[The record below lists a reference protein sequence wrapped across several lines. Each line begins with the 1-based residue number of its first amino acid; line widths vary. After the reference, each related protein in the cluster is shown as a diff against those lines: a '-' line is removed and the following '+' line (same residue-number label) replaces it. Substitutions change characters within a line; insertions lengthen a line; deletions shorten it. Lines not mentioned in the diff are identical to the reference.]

1 MFSGDMMP
9 SIFRSQHKG
18 ADMKSSYKTAVFI
31 LLTSL
36 ALFLFQGS
44 SALAQENLQELD
56 DKGGYMIG
64 DLVVMRPLG
73 IAATAVGAVAYVISL
88 PFSLAGGNEAEAR
101 QKLIL
106 EPAGYT
112 FRRPLGDF

>member
-1 MFSGDMMP
+1 
-9 SIFRSQHKG
+9 
-18 ADMKSSYKTAVFI
+18 MKRCNKIAI
-31 LLTSL
+31 LILITSL
-36 ALFLFQGS
+36 AIFLFQGS
-44 SALAQENLQELD
+44 AALGQEHFKELD

-101 QKLIL
+101 RKLVMD
-106 EPAGYT
+106 PAGYT
-112 FRRPLGDF
+112 FRRPLGEF

>member
-1 MFSGDMMP
+1 MFSGDMIRGI
-9 SIFRSQHKG
+9 SKSNKG
-18 ADMKSSYKTAVFI
+18 ALMKKHNKIAILV

-36 ALFLFQGS
+36 VLFLFQGS
-44 SALAQENLQELD
+44 AVLAQEHIEQLD

-73 IAATAVGAVAYVISL
+73 IAVTAVGAVAYVISL
-88 PFSLAGGNEAEAR
+88 PFSLLGGNEAEAR
-101 QKLIL
+101 QKLVL

-112 FRRPLGDF
+112 FRRPLGEF

>member
-1 MFSGDMMP
+1 MDST
-9 SIFRSQHKG
+9 H
-18 ADMKSSYKTAVFI
+18 I
-31 LLTSL
+31 LD
-36 ALFLFQGS
+36 AFLFQGS
-44 SALAQENLQELD
+44 AALAQEHLKELD
-56 DKGGYMIG
+56 DKGGYMVA
-64 DLVVMRPLG
+64 DLVVIRPLG

-88 PFSLAGGNEAEAR
+88 PFSLVGGNEAEAR